1 MQSEKTDT
9 AKHTSGFKTGCRC
22 RQWQQ
27 GLSQQRLPGL
37 TVRNYSVQYVTEP
50 RRVFLRRRSLSLHLL
65 LCTSLSL
72 PLWPRPSPHHEGV
85 RHSETNEAEA
95 GKDSQS
101 ADMRS
106 PDRRR
111 IEPSVLLERK
121 TTSNKWIGLP
131 CETFRDMT
139 NHLYKQTNHSA
150 NVEVSHMSRSM
161 STGVPAA
168 ATRGLTLACKVT
180 LHICKS

>member
-9 AKHTSGFKTGCRC
+9 AKRTSGFKTGCRC

-72 PLWPRPSPHHEGV
+72 PLWPRPSPHREGV

-121 TTSNKWIGLP
+121 TTSNKWIGIP

-139 NHLYKQTNHSA
+139 NHLYKHSA

-161 STGVPAA
+161 STRCLRRPQED
-168 ATRGLTLACKVT
+168 
-180 LHICKS
+180 LH